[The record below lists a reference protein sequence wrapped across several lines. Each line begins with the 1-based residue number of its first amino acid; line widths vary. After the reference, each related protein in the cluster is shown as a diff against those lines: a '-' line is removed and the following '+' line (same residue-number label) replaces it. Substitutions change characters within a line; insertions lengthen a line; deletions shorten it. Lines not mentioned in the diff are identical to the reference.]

1 MAQEYDES
9 QSMNGSLPDAPA
21 AAPAKQSYKS
31 FKKKYA
37 KMKISFEKAMRDSEA
52 LIREELRIQDLSKR
66 IQEQNDQLLEVLL
79 EFNESL
85 HVPPHLRY
93 DLSVPGE
100 PTALRSSD
108 EEITPASYD
117 VASAKAAL
125 KEARAE
131 LASGEITP
139 NDYRRL
145 EEAVKRSK
153 AFAPATQ
160 YTSLLQVPHTAP
172 APTEKPTDDDLDTT
186 LGYLTPEH
194 ETEYYLAM
202 DAKLGDAQAALQLS
216 RAPEKPTFAD
226 REREAALRNPVSVY
240 NWLRRNQPQ
249 VFLQDNEL
257 ASEKSGSRPTNL
269 RSSKRA
275 STQVR
280 KEEVQDMYDED
291 GILLDI
297 GPTPGSSR
305 GKRKRDE
312 DTGYRPKGGSGR
324 GGRKKKEDGTYN
336 GRRVS
341 KRSSGAG
348 S

>member
-21 AAPAKQSYKS
+21 PAPTKQSYKS

-37 KMKISFEKAMRDSEA
+37 KLKISFEKAMRESEA

-100 PTALRSSD
+100 PTPCRPFD
-108 EEITPASYD
+108 EEIPPASYD
-117 VASAKAAL
+117 VPTAKAAL
-125 KEARAE
+125 KEARAK
-131 LASGEITP
+131 LASGEITTH
-139 NDYRRL
+139 DYRRL

-153 AFAPATQ
+153 AFAPGKQ
-160 YTSLLQVPHTAP
+160 YTSLLKVPHTAP
-172 APTEKPTDDDLDTT
+172 EHTDKTSADAELEAT

-194 ETEYYLAM
+194 ETEYYLSV
-202 DAKLGDAQAALQLS
+202 DARLGDAQAALQLS
-216 RAPEKPTFAD
+216 RAPEKPTLAE
-226 REREAALRNPVSVY
+226 REREAALRNPNSVY

-249 VFLQDNEL
+249 VFLQDNEI

-275 STQVR
+275 STQLR
-280 KEEVQDMYDED
+280 KEEDMYDED
-291 GILLDI
+291 GILMDL

-324 GGRKKKEDGTYN
+324 GGRKKKEDATYN
-336 GRRVS
+336 GRRAS
-341 KRSSGAG
+341 KRSSGVG
-348 S
+348 T